1 MSAAGTRP
9 AVSTDAPA
17 SHRAA
22 GADVVL
28 DGVRVEADG
37 RVLVDEVSFA
47 ARGGQFVGIIGPN
60 GGGKSTLLR
69 CIYRALT
76 PAAGAVRVD
85 GHDVTAISLREN
97 ARQVAALTQS
107 ATLDFEF
114 TAAEVVA
121 TGRLPHRRSTA
132 AAFSALGA
140 PRGARGRDADACAAA
155 MRAAGATDLADRM
168 FTTLSGGEAQ
178 RVLIARAFAQE
189 PRVLVLDEP
198 TNHLDIRHQFAV
210 LTAARDREVT
220 VIAALHDLNLAAQ
233 YCDVLVA
240 VVDGRVAAAGSP
252 ADIVRPEHLRA
263 WFGVAGHVIAH
274 PRLGV
279 PQVIFDERQ
288 A

>member
-1 MSAAGTRP
+1 MSAAGTRY
-9 AVSTDAPA
+9 AVSTDAGRDA
-17 SHRAA
+17 GA
-22 GADVVL
+22 GADVAF
-28 DGVRVEADG
+28 DGVRVVASG
-37 RVLVDEVSFA
+37 RVLVDGVSLS

-76 PAAGAVRVD
+76 PAAGTVRID
-85 GHDVTAISLREN
+85 GRDVIAISLRDN

-121 TGRLPHRRSTA
+121 TGRLPHRRS
-132 AAFSALGA
+132 GA
-140 PRGARGRDADACAAA
+140 SRGARGRDTDACAAA
-155 MRAAGATDLADRM
+155 MRAAGATDLADRS

-210 LTAARDREVT
+210 LTAARDRGVT

-240 VVDGRVAAAGSP
+240 VVDGRVAATGSP

-263 WFGVAGHVIAH
+263 WFGVTGYVIAH